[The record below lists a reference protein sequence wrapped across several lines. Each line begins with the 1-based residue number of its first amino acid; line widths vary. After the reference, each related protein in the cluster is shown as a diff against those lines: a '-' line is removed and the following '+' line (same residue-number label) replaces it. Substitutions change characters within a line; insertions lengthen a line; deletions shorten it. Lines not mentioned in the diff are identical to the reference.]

1 MSLVTD
7 TWVTAPRRVVSENAQ
22 HACIVQIYP
31 TGHGMGQRFPLTNFS
46 LTFGRDKE
54 CEVQL
59 TDNSVSRKHA
69 RIEHT
74 EEGFQLIDL
83 GSTNGTMIN
92 DQLTKLSPL
101 ADGDYIRVGNCIF
114 RFLEGG
120 NIEAE
125 YHEEIYRLTI
135 LDGLTGIHNKRYLL
149 EFLDRELA
157 RSARHQRPLS
167 LIMVDVDE
175 FKSVNDRFGHLGG
188 DYTLREMVSCVRHTV
203 RREEL
208 FARYGGEEFAI
219 VLPET
224 TLEGA
229 RVAAERIRTHVAQ
242 HRFNFDDQAFQ
253 ITVSLGVF
261 TTAGDESLAPAEL
274 IRQADQK
281 LYLAKHAGRN
291 CVVA

>member
-1 MSLVTD
+1 
-7 TWVTAPRRVVSENAQ
+7 
-22 HACIVQIYP
+22 
-31 TGHGMGQRFPLTNFS
+31 MGQRFSLTNFS
-46 LTFGRDKE
+46 LSFGRDKE

-69 RIEHT
+69 RIESG
-74 EEGFQLIDL
+74 EQGFRLIDL
-83 GSTNGTMIN
+83 GSTNGTFIN

-101 ADGDYIRVGNCIF
+101 TDGDYIRVGNCIF

-188 DYTLREMVSCVRHTV
+188 DYTLREMVSCVRHTI

-242 HRFNFDDQAFQ
+242 HRFSFDDLAFQ

-261 TTAGDESLAPAEL
+261 TTTGDESLAPTEL

-291 CVVA
+291 CVMT